1 MDFTAL
7 AGIIWSYMSKNNHK
21 YLSGIYQFMAHN
33 YQGNWSYRWGGVPWM
48 QKNIKAGKN
57 ESILA
62 HEWAC
67 VGFWLTLR
75 DVCPALSALVDTQE
89 IYERVW
95 SHDMGETFVGD
106 VSQFLQLNGAGKG
119 KHVVERKEI
128 GRITKSIPKK
138 TSQKLIKYFSDFEKP
153 IEKITKLEALVAKLI
168 DTLQGNHFALVF
180 AEGLGSS
187 KNKHSVKKIVERTSV
202 RVANQ
207 LLKVLKRRRQKKAF
221 KEVVYMVNHHLVYYR
236 KLGIPIDFPY
246 SK

>member
-1 MDFTAL
+1 MK
-7 AGIIWSYMSKNNHK
+7 KNKKINQS
-21 YLSGIYQFMAHN
+21 LNNIYRFMADN

-48 QKNIKAGKN
+48 QKNNKMGKR

-67 VGFWLTLR
+67 IGFWLTLK
-75 DVCPALSALVDTQE
+75 DICPALNALVDTEE

-106 VSQFLQLNGAGKG
+106 ISQFRQINGYGKD
-119 KHVVERKEI
+119 KHLIEQQEI
-128 GRITKSIPKK
+128 ERITKFISIK
-138 TSQKLIKYFSDFEKP
+138 TSHRLCNYFKEFEKP

-168 DTLQGNHFALVF
+168 DTIQGNHFALVF

-187 KNKHSVKKIVERTSV
+187 KNKDSVKKIVERTSV

-207 LLKVLKRRRQKKAF
+207 LLKILKQRRHIKAHAEVL
-221 KEVVYMVNHHLVYYR
+221 VILNHHINYYR
-236 KLGIPIDFPY
+236 KLGIKIDFNY